1 MSRTTITQI
10 LCLWLGLLVVAPAF
24 AQSIVKQADRQFD
37 LLAYS
42 KAADLYEQALQNNTV
57 VSKGE
62 VRAARAK
69 LGYSYRQVRDMQ
81 GAERVYRELIADGD
95 LPAEYVQC
103 YLYYAQALASNG
115 KYQEAQD
122 AYEKYTNVQKDDSRG
137 PMFSKLYRDVSV
149 LSRNAGS
156 YKVDFL
162 NVNST
167 KAEFSPMLYKD
178 GLVFVSAQRNEGSG
192 TKRVFNW
199 NNTPF
204 LDLYYMP
211 ERKSV
216 KAIKAATLSGSK
228 VTKAVKDKRV
238 GRGLG
243 RDDYT
248 PPTSNDSR
256 TVGYYG
262 GTNVN
267 EGLGYEDKPV
277 TESARFGESLN
288 TKYHEGP
295 ATFTKD
301 GSRVIF
307 TRNNYTD
314 GKYRESSDGINKLK
328 LYTAQQINGSWKEA
342 EEMAF
347 NSNEYSTGHPALGR
361 IDQLLYFVSDMPG
374 GFGGTDVYVAHW
386 EKDRWGKPI
395 NLGPTVNTKGNEL
408 FPFIDEKNNL
418 YFSSDGHAGLGDLD
432 IFFAPMNDNGL
443 SAKSIQNL
451 GEPLNSNKDDFGVV
465 TDGERKG
472 GYFSSNRK
480 NGGADDDIYRF
491 KREGPLYPCREL
503 LVAVI
508 DAQSK
513 TPLVNAQLAIE
524 NADNAT
530 DQRELK
536 TDSLG
541 NVRMCLDADNEFRFR
556 ASNEGY
562 IDNKIGFST
571 RDLQDDQP
579 TRLEILLDKP
589 RVLGGSAPAIVNNQL
604 RGRVTTQTDKLPIA
618 GVKVILRNE
627 CNGTTQEAI
636 TGEDGYYTFATTPGC
651 DYTLEAMKDNMG
663 TVGSK
668 IKKEGTGTA
677 DLLMFKKGD
686 VIKVESIYYD
696 LNKFV
701 IRPEAATEM
710 DKLVELMKKY
720 PAMKIEMRSHT
731 DSRSSAAY
739 NKTLS
744 ANRAKAAV
752 AYLKSK
758 GIKATRLVAK
768 GYGEGELVN
777 QCKDGTTCT
786 EEEHQQNRRTEV
798 KILAIE

>member
-1 MSRTTITQI
+1 MSRTPTHIV
-10 LCLWLGLLVVAPAF
+10 CLWLCLLVFPAF
-24 AQSIVKQADRQFD
+24 SQSIVKQADRQFD

-57 VSKGE
+57 VSKAD
-62 VRAARAK
+62 VRSARAK

-81 GAERVYRELIADGD
+81 GAERVYRELIADGE
-95 LPAEYVQC
+95 LPPEYAQC

-115 KYQEAQD
+115 KYQEAQE
-122 AYEKYTNVQKDDSRG
+122 AYEKYNNVQKEDPRG

-162 NVNST
+162 NINSS

-216 KAIKAATLSGSK
+216 KAIKTATLGGSK
-228 VTKAVKDKRV
+228 PTKDPKDKRA
-238 GRGLG
+238 GRALG

-256 TVGYYG
+256 TVGYFG
-262 GTNVN
+262 GTNVT
-267 EGLGYEDKPV
+267 EGLGYEDKPI
-277 TESARFGESLN
+277 TESARFSESLN

-301 GSRVIF
+301 GSKVIF

-328 LYTAQQINGSWKEA
+328 LYTAQQINGTWKEP

-361 IDQLLYFVSDMPG
+361 VDQLLYFVSDMPG
-374 GFGGTDVYVAHW
+374 GFGGTDLYVARW
-386 EKDRWGKPI
+386 EKDRWGKPV

-408 FPFIDEKNNL
+408 FPFVDEKDNL
-418 YFSSDGHAGLGDLD
+418 YFASDGHAGLGDLD
-432 IFFAPMNDNGL
+432 MFYAPMNDDGQ
-443 SAKSIQNL
+443 SAKSVQNL
-451 GEPLNSNKDDFGVV
+451 GEPINSNKDDFGIV

-503 LVAVI
+503 VVVVV

-513 TPLVNAQLAIE
+513 MPLANAQLAVE

-530 DQRELK
+530 DQRDLK

-556 ASNEGY
+556 ASTEGY
-562 IDNKIGFST
+562 TDNKIGFST

-579 TRLEILLDKP
+579 TRLEIPLDKP
-589 RVLGGSAPAIVNNQL
+589 RVVSVGVAPPIVNNQL

-618 GVKVILRNE
+618 GVKVVLRNE
-627 CNGTTQEAI
+627 CDGTTQEVT
-636 TGEDGYYTFATTPGC
+636 TGEDGYYSFATTPGC

-668 IKKEGTGTA
+668 IKKEGTGTP
-677 DLLMFKKGD
+677 DLVMFKKGD
-686 VIKVESIYYD
+686 VIKVDNIYYD
-696 LNKFV
+696 LNKFA
-701 IRPEAATEM
+701 IRTDAATEM

-720 PAMKIEMRSHT
+720 PAMKIELRSHT
-731 DSRSSAAY
+731 DSRSSATY

-744 ANRAKAAV
+744 SNRAKAAT
-752 AYLKSK
+752 AYLKKK
-758 GIKATRLVAK
+758 GVKATRLVAK
-768 GYGEGELVN
+768 GYGESELVN
-777 QCKDGTTCT
+777 QCKDGVNCS
-786 EEEHQQNRRTEV
+786 EEEHQQNRRTEI
-798 KILAIE
+798 KILTIE